1 MNKELKLCPFCSSRA
16 RMAYDDSPCYHGS
29 HGLYY
34 GQCQKCGATGP
45 TRDSEEEAADAWNQ
59 RSNSE
64 G

>member
-1 MNKELKLCPFCSSRA
+1 
-16 RMAYDDSPCYHGS
+16 MAYDDSPCYHGS